1 MMTASSMPD
10 ASHVGRRFLAS
21 SQSVDAERVSR
32 YAAAVGGTDGAYE
45 PGSVPP
51 TFAAVYCLMP
61 TLAQL
66 FADPELGIELAGLIH
81 AEQSFEWPEPV
92 RVGDVIDS
100 SAEIASVERRRGLVF
115 VTVSL
120 EAVTRQG
127 RTVCRGRSLLLL
139 RGGEG

>member
-1 MMTASSMPD
+1 MPD

-21 SQSVDAERVSR
+21 AQRVDAEHVARF
-32 YAAAVGGTDGAYE
+32 AAAIGAAGDAHE
-45 PGSVPP
+45 PGAVPP

-66 FADPELGIELAGLIH
+66 FADPELGVELAGLIH
-81 AEQSFEWPEPV
+81 AEQSFEWPDLV

-100 SAEIASVERRRGLVF
+100 SAEIAAVERRRGLLF

-120 EAVTRQG
+120 EAVAREG
-127 RTVCRGRSLLLL
+127 RTVCRGRSLLLM